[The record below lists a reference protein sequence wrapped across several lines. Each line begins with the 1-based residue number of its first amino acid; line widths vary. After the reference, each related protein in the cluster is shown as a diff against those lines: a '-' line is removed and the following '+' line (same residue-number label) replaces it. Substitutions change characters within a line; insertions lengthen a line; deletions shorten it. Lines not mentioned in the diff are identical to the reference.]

1 MFLLLGLLNAISTI
15 LAFSAVGGG
24 SVGLVATILKTQILL
39 VLLFSYIAFKDKPK
53 LETLIGSAI
62 MIAGVVLIKIGT

>member
-1 MFLLLGLLNAISTI
+1 MSTI

-39 VLLFSYIAFKDKPK
+39 VLLFSYLAFKDKPK
-53 LETLIGSAI
+53 PETLIGSII
-62 MIAGVVLIKIGT
+62 MILGVVLIKVGS